1 MSEPIAKTQPID
13 AGAQTVRPAEP
24 DAGTPRVDRRIGE
37 LLKSTYTLERLLG
50 AGGMGSVYLAQ
61 HALIRKK
68 VAIKVLAPEYAIKP
82 ELKERFLREA
92 RAAAAVDHDG
102 VIEIH
107 DFGETADG
115 AAFFVMEYLEGEDL
129 AAVIQREA
137 PLPWPRVRDIAVQI
151 CRALQAAHDRGIVH
165 RDMKPGNCFRLVRD
179 GRDVVKV
186 LDFGIAKLQ
195 NPDEGV
201 GQALTRTGMIF
212 GTPEY
217 MSPEQAQGL
226 RHDHRVDIYAVG
238 VILFE
243 LLTGKPPFVADTFMG
258 LLNKHMFDAPPRPRD
273 VAPQADIPAAA
284 EAVVLK
290 TLQKDPDL
298 RFQTMDELAAALV
311 AVDAGVAPEIVP
323 ETLRVKPARGAPMQ
337 FRGADAPPRPTL
349 PETTA
354 PAFPTPFA
362 PPPRRLNLALVAAL
376 AGAALAAGALLLF
389 TQQDPSDMPEA
400 PGPKE
405 HVSVADSPELLP
417 LPPAPAP
424 PGPPSAPDLLPLTP
438 PTVTVRID
446 TAGVAAEVLDE
457 GGAILG
463 STADPHGLQL
473 PRGEVERLLRLRAE
487 GRAEAQVKLVPSEDR
502 AVAVA
507 LEPLA
512 PGKQPAKKTA
522 GSKKS
527 EAKHEVPPP
536 PQPPAPPPPAKPK
549 PDPTPVT
556 SPDLISPFKK

>member
-13 AGAQTVRPAEP
+13 AGAQTVRPAAP
-24 DAGTPRVDRRIGE
+24 DPGSARTDRRIGD
-37 LLKSTYTLERLLG
+37 LLKGTYTLERLLG

-68 VAIKVLAPEYAIKP
+68 VAIKILAPEYALKP

-92 RAAAAVDHDG
+92 RAAAAIDHDG

-137 PLPWPRVRDIAVQI
+137 PLPWPRARGIAVQI

-165 RDMKPGNCFRLVRD
+165 RDMKPGNCFRLDRD

-226 RHDHRVDIYAVG
+226 HHDHRVDIYAVG

-243 LLTGKPPFVADTFMG
+243 LLTGKPPFIADTFMG

-273 VAPQADIPAAA
+273 VAPRADIPAAA

-290 TLQKDPDL
+290 ALQKDPDL
-298 RFQTMDELAAALV
+298 RFQTMDELAAALA

-323 ETLRVKPARGAPMQ
+323 EPLKAKPARGAPMQ
-337 FRGADAPPRPTL
+337 FRSADAPPRPTL

-354 PAFPTPFA
+354 PAFPAPFA
-362 PPPRRLNLALVAAL
+362 PPRRRWNLALVAGL
-376 AGAALAAGALLLF
+376 AGAAVAAGALVLF
-389 TQQDPSDMPEA
+389 TQQDPSDSAEET
-400 PGPKE
+400 GPKE
-405 HVSVADSPELLP
+405 HAPVTSSPELLP
-417 LPPAPAP
+417 LPPPAPAP
-424 PGPPSAPDLLPLTP
+424 PSP
-438 PTVTVRID
+438 
-446 TAGVAAEVLDE
+446 
-457 GGAILG
+457 
-463 STADPHGLQL
+463 
-473 PRGEVERLLRLRAE
+473 
-487 GRAEAQVKLVPSEDR
+487 
-502 AVAVA
+502 
-507 LEPLA
+507 
-512 PGKQPAKKTA
+512 
-522 GSKKS
+522 
-527 EAKHEVPPP
+527 
-536 PQPPAPPPPAKPK
+536 PPAP
-549 PDPTPVT
+549 TC
-556 SPDLISPFKK
+556 SRCRRRR

>member
-1 MSEPIAKTQPID
+1 MSEPSAKTLPID
-13 AGAQTVRPAEP
+13 ARAQTVRPAGSDGP
-24 DAGTPRVDRRIGE
+24 APPSDRRIGD
-37 LLKSTYTLERLLG
+37 LLKGTYTLERLLG

-68 VAIKVLAPEYAIKP
+68 VAIKILAPEYALKP

-92 RAAAAVDHDG
+92 RAAAAIDHDG

-115 AAFFVMEYLEGEDL
+115 TAFFVMEYLEGEDL

-137 PLPWPRVRDIAVQI
+137 PLPWPRAQGIVVQL

-179 GRDVVKV
+179 GRDVIKV

-217 MSPEQAQGL
+217 MSPEQAQGE

-243 LLTGKPPFVADTFMG
+243 LLTGKPPFVAETFMG
-258 LLNKHMFDAPPRPRD
+258 LLNKHMFDAPPRPAD
-273 VAPQADIPAAA
+273 VAPHADIPAAA

-290 TLQKDPDL
+290 ALQKDPDL
-298 RFQTMDELAAALV
+298 RFQTMDALAAALL
-311 AVDAGVAPEIVP
+311 AVDAGVAPELVP
-323 ETLRVKPARGAPMQ
+323 ETTRARPARGAPMQ
-337 FRGADAPPRPTL
+337 FRSADAPPRPTL

-354 PAFPTPFA
+354 PAFPMPFA
-362 PPPRRLNLALVAAL
+362 PPPPRTNVALI
-376 AGAALAAGALLLF
+376 AGLGGAVLAAGALVLF
-389 TQQDPSDMPEA
+389 TLADSSDSA
-400 PGPKE
+400 DRTGPQE
-405 HVSVADSPELLP
+405 HVPPVSAPELLP
-417 LPPAPAP
+417 LPPPAPVPAP
-424 PGPPSAPDLLPLTP
+424 PPLSPDLLPLAP

-446 TAGVAAEVLDE
+446 TAGLAAEVLDE
-457 GGAILG
+457 RGAVLG
-463 STADPHGLQL
+463 TTADPRGLQL
-473 PRGEVERLLRLRAE
+473 PRSDGARLLRLRAA
-487 GRAEAQVKLVPSEDR
+487 GRVEAPLKLVPSEDQI
-502 AVAVA
+502 VAVT
-507 LEPLA
+507 LEPL
-512 PGKQPAKKTA
+512 PASKPTSKKAT
-522 GSKKS
+522 SPKKS
-527 EAKHEVPPP
+527 EAKPEPPP
-536 PQPPAPPPPAKPK
+536 PPVEPPPKPK
-549 PDPTPVT
+549 PEPKSST

>member
-1 MSEPIAKTQPID
+1 MSEPTAKTLPSD
-13 AGAQTVRPAEP
+13 AAAQTLRPDDPGPAAP
-24 DAGTPRVDRRIGE
+24 GKDPRIGD
-37 LLKSTYTLERLLG
+37 LLKGTYTIERLLG

-68 VAIKVLAPEYAIKP
+68 VAIKILAPEYAHKP

-92 RAAAAVDHDG
+92 RAAAAIDHDG

-107 DFGETADG
+107 DFGETAGG

-129 AAVIQREA
+129 AAVIRREA
-137 PLPWPRVRDIAVQI
+137 PLPWPRVRDIALQL
-151 CRALQAAHDRGIVH
+151 CRALQAAHARGIVH
-165 RDMKPGNCFRLVRD
+165 RDMKPGNCFRLDRD
-179 GRDVVKV
+179 GRDVIKI

-217 MSPEQAQGL
+217 MSPEQAQGE

-243 LLTGKPPFVADTFMG
+243 LLTGKPPFIADTFMG

-290 TLQKDPDL
+290 ALQKDPDL
-298 RFQTMDELAAALV
+298 RFQTMDELAVALKG
-311 AVDAGVAPEIVP
+311 VDAGLAPELVP
-323 ETLRVKPARGAPMQ
+323 ETLKAKPARGAPMQ
-337 FRGADAPPRPTL
+337 FRGADRPSRPTL

-354 PAFPTPFA
+354 PAFPAPFA
-362 PPPRRLNLALVAAL
+362 PPPRRRWNLALVAGL
-376 AGAALAAGALLLF
+376 AGAVLAAGALVLF
-389 TQQDPSDMPEA
+389 TKSEPSDSAERT
-400 PGPKE
+400 GPKE
-405 HVSVADSPELLP
+405 HAPVASSPDLLP
-417 LPPAPAP
+417 LPPPAPVPTPPAP
-424 PGPPSAPDLLPLTP
+424 PPAPDLIAPAFS
-438 PTVTVRID
+438 TVTVRID

-457 GGAILG
+457 HGALLG
-463 STADPHGLQL
+463 HTADPHGLLL
-473 PRGEVERLLRLRAE
+473 PRGEAERVLRLRAE
-487 GRAEAQVKLVPSEDR
+487 GRAETRLKLVPSENR
-502 AVAVA
+502 TVAVA
-507 LEPLA
+507 LEPLH
-512 PGKQPAKKTA
+512 PGKPTAKK
-522 GSKKS
+522 GSKKP
-527 EAKHEVPPP
+527 ETRAEP
-536 PQPPAPPPPAKPK
+536 PPPPAAEPAPKPK
-549 PDPTPVT
+549 AEPKPTT